1 MKDKVFIDTN
11 ILIYLY
17 SEDEIEKQEIAEGLS
32 NQYSTIISIQVLN
45 EISNVMIKKMN
56 SNLQSVSRVI
66 EELSEYCIVK
76 TITTDTIQSAIKL
89 VEKYKYSYYDSLIL
103 SSALENQCKRLFSED
118 MQHGQS
124 IENQLEIINPF
135 LQ

>member
-1 MKDKVFIDTN
+1 
-11 ILIYLY
+11 
-17 SEDEIEKQEIAEGLS
+17 
-32 NQYSTIISIQVLN
+32 
-45 EISNVMIKKMN
+45 MN
-56 SNLQSVSRVI
+56 TNLQTVSRVI